1 MMTAG
6 KLSEFLKAN
15 LGGAAVW
22 LSMANYDQATALV
35 ATADADEGE
44 TLTVQFRRATDGAGA
59 NAADLGDPFV
69 VTQGAVSGALVNLA
83 TIYAS
88 DLGRTAG
95 GVDYTHVAVTITDG
109 ASPETPTAVFVLR
122 SHGRYGNTQ
131 D

>member
-6 KLSEFLKAN
+6 KLSQFLKAN

-35 ATADADEGE
+35 ATDAADEGE
-44 TLTVQFRRATDGAGA
+44 TLSVQFRRATDGAGA
-59 NAADLGDPFV
+59 NAANLGDPFV

-95 GVDYTHVAVTITDG
+95 GVDYTHIAVVVTDG
-109 ASPETPTAVFVLR
+109 ATPETASAVFVLR
-122 SHGRYGNTQ
+122 SHGRYGNSQ

>member
-22 LSMANYDQATALV
+22 LSMQNYDQATALAAV
-35 ATADADEGE
+35 DAADEGE
-44 TLTVQFRRATDGAGA
+44 TLTIQFRRATSAGGA
-59 NAADLGDPFV
+59 NAANLGDPFV
-69 VTQGAVSGALVNLA
+69 VTQGAVSGALVNMA

-95 GVDYTHVAVTITDG
+95 GVDYTHIAVVVSDA
-109 ASPETPTAVFVLR
+109 ASPESATAAFVLR
-122 SHGRYGNTQ
+122 SHGRYGNKSA
-131 D
+131 

>member
-6 KLSEFLKAN
+6 KLSQFLKAN

-44 TLTVQFRRATDGAGA
+44 TLSVQFRKATSDDGDD
-59 NAADLGDPFV
+59 AADLGEPV
-69 VTQGAVSGALVNLA
+69 VFTQGEVSGALVALA

-88 DLGRTAG
+88 DLGRTEA
-95 GVDYTHVAVTITDG
+95 GVDFTHVAVTITDG

-131 D
+131 P